1 MAEVILQFPDIWAMT
16 PLPWQILPW
25 QNMMLQIQSQ
35 GHARTVHVVNRFLQP
50 FDARFEYSLQGED
63 LCCLI
68 RFEHEQGHTA
78 WWLTY
83 G

>member
-16 PLPWQILPW
+16 PLPWQ
-25 QNMMLQIQSQ
+25 NMIRQIQSK
-35 GHARTVHVVNRFLQP
+35 GHARTEHVVNRFLET

-63 LCCLI
+63 FWYMI
-68 RFEHEQGHTA
+68 HFEHEQGHTA
-78 WWLTY
+78 WCLTY